1 MKKELTHRADEL
13 KQLGWNQEDLYKYI
27 ELWDYRQRW
36 GSINLERE
44 DRQFLRKAESLLP
57 EISKN
62 KTSVK
67 KPLKEKSYYCWLTF
81 FLNEMNNFEFNEKL
95 DEGMRGIWPIF
106 IEEEL
111 RVIDYYQPVLGLPDT
126 IKAKLIG
133 AIREDLVKLA
143 LENYGKSTITKQFDF
158 EAILANAKNS
168 GKNSSWRSIRDGDY
182 EKNKDYQIID
192 KANVLEF
199 RTKVS
204 ETLLSFIRENLPSL
218 AQTDKSLPPNDW
230 IDKVA
235 NILLMWLK
243 RK

>member
-1 MKKELTHRADEL
+1 MAKELTHRADEL

-62 KTSVK
+62 KVSVK

-81 FLNEMNNFEFNEKL
+81 FLNEMNNFESKENL
-95 DEGMRGIWPIF
+95 DEGMRGVWPIL

-111 RVIDYYQPVLGLPDT
+111 RIIDYYEPVLGLPDT

-133 AIREDLVKLA
+133 PVREDLVKVA
-143 LENYGKSTITKQFDF
+143 MENYGKQRILKEFDF
-158 EAILANAKNS
+158 KEPLTNAQSN
-168 GKNSSWRSIRDGDY
+168 GTNSSWRLLREG
-182 EKNKDYQIID
+182 ENENNNDYQIID
-192 KANVLEF
+192 QTCVFEF
-199 RTKVS
+199 RKKAS
-204 ETLLSFIRENLPSL
+204 EKLLPFIRENLPSL
-218 AQTDKSLPPNDW
+218 AETDKSLPPNDW
-230 IDKVA
+230 IY
-235 NILLMWLK
+235 
-243 RK
+243 